1 MPNSVA
7 VARVRLSPSFWR
19 SSATSARMPPSPSL
33 SARITRATY
42 LRETRIVIDQNTIEM
57 IPKTSTGVGRTV
69 LCSML
74 KAVCNEYSGLVPM
87 SPKTT
92 PSAPRVSTAFVLC
105 PGPGASG
112 ASGAVIAPGSVPG
125 CPTLGSAPLLV
136 TLEWSHIPQARTA
149 TRDPC
154 DLLTTANGSTL
165 DNQWEPSG
173 PIRKGRPAPRQY
185 VVQPGG
191 DGPQDERHA
200 TVEPHATEDVGRVVH
215 GHFEPRHADDDGPD
229 PAHERCHD
237 AGTFVPE
244 RGQDKHRRDGR
255 GDHQARVTTRE

>member
-105 PGPGASG
+105 PGPGGSG

-154 DLLTTANGSTL
+154 DLLTTANGSTPL
-165 DNQWEPSG
+165 DNQWEHRGNHDRQTGQLQRRTPPAAFGSRHAG
-173 PIRKGRPAPRQY
+173 PVSRWSSSWMSARRALERPDRSRPAR
-185 VVQPGG
+185 
-191 DGPQDERHA
+191 
-200 TVEPHATEDVGRVVH
+200 DV
-215 GHFEPRHADDDGPD
+215 
-229 PAHERCHD
+229 
-237 AGTFVPE
+237 
-244 RGQDKHRRDGR
+244 
-255 GDHQARVTTRE
+255 